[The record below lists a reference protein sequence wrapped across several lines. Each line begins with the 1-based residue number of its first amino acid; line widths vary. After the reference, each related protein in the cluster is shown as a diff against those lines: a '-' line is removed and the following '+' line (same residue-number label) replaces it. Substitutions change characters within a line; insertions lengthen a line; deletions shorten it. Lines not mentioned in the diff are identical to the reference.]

1 MPKHTSL
8 GNVTVPLDPTLLAQA
23 LADGATVI
31 VAKDMITELFI
42 SEKAE
47 SLGDWISKN
56 PDNWSFLS
64 KPVPDRHD
72 ELVGYCSELGN
83 FLASLQHA
91 ISTWFPLISVSLSDM
106 EHFCGPLV
114 YKPQL
119 ASILSRPGTH
129 FHARRSMPYS
139 ASARIVDAAYSVRAR
154 ILSETRICVKDIHI
168 FRAATCLLD
177 IKWLSEAIAGDER
190 LPADTVRE
198 VERLEDSASQAYR
211 SLIRRC
217 AIE

>member
-1 MPKHTSL
+1 MPKHSSL
-8 GNVTVPLDPTLLAQA
+8 GNMTVPLDPTLLAQA

-42 SEKAE
+42 SEKSEA
-47 SLGDWISKN
+47 LADWIAKN
-56 PDNWSFLS
+56 PDKWSFLS
-64 KPVPDRHD
+64 KPVPDGHD
-72 ELVGYCSELGN
+72 ELASYCSELGE

-91 ISTWFPLISVSLSDM
+91 IDSWFPLISVSFSDM
-106 EHFCGPLV
+106 EHFCGPLI

-119 ASILSRPGTH
+119 ASVLSRPGSH

-154 ILSETRICVKDIHI
+154 ILSEKRICVKDIHV

-190 LPADTVRE
+190 LSAATKGE
-198 VERLEDSASQAYR
+198 VNRLDDSASQANR

-217 AIE
+217 VI